1 MLFFAL
7 AVDNR
12 QTFEFRV
19 PDAEP
24 GSPSSTRG
32 SARGRCMREVV
43 HTDDEEVVRRA
54 LVETLTTGVTSRL
67 TARMR
72 TAASADVATYR
83 LTVHAVPSSIPAST
97 LVCVADVLDEEPV
110 SPPSFIASHVAE
122 EAPIGLFRVHT
133 DGRFEYANEALLSIL
148 GFPNLDALLQ
158 KTGRDVLADPGERA
172 VSLDVTKTALQI
184 PVTLRR
190 FDGSECAAVLDLKQ
204 CPGGQS
210 LVGVVYVKPTPEG
223 RRASL
228 LSTVERVRAVF
239 EESAAPML
247 AFDTE
252 GVVLLINRALM
263 RSIGREFPSTGELTL
278 SDVVPQADDR
288 RVLFDSRFQPVVN
301 RRMNIGVLDKPSRSA
316 LVSCQA
322 IETGHGCIYE
332 GIITLLPELKDA
344 DRANAAQHRLLVRE
358 THHRFK
364 NYLQL
369 VSSVAELSATSH
381 AAEATPFVQRFQ
393 HRLTMIASLFEV
405 FGVRPGEGVNLR
417 EAVTEFG
424 VRVQQVLGLAERG
437 TSLTVDAS
445 PLVVSEVQAIDIGIL
460 INELLF
466 NAVKHG
472 LASGGGTIAVK
483 VVGLGREV
491 RVEVRDTG
499 VGMPANFD
507 PMSSKTFGTQAVTG
521 IAARWGG
528 YASWLPAHPGTLATV
543 RLVAD
548 FVKPEQD

>member
-1 MLFFAL
+1 M
-7 AVDNR
+7 
-12 QTFEFRV
+12 
-19 PDAEP
+19 
-24 GSPSSTRG
+24 
-32 SARGRCMREVV
+32 
-43 HTDDEEVVRRA
+43 
-54 LVETLTTGVTSRL
+54 ETLTTGVTSRL